1 MKKISAVLL
10 LLSLA
15 LVLPSAAM
23 AKKHPPKHH
32 KHHKTTVLKGSFKAV
47 GADGAYTF
55 KKFGKAQLVDNRKRD
70 KLSVHLRKLAPKT
83 LYTFALYSV
92 PKGTSRCREGASGG
106 TQETA
111 FPPKSKK
118 TNKRGNLNAKQ
129 KSKTFKTDRKKRY
142 FVLVSD
148 GDQVVACAKL
158 DAKGH
163 RGHGP
168 KGKPKHPKKPKHGHK
183 PPKHDKPERGHGRE
197 KHPPEGKGKEKAK
210 VRP

>member
-15 LVLPSAAM
+15 LALPSAAT
-23 AKKHPPKHH
+23 AKKHPA

-92 PKGTSRCREGASGG
+92 AKGTPRCREDATGGA
-106 TQETA
+106 QETA

-129 KSKTFKTDRKKRY
+129 KSKTFKRDPKKRY

-148 GDQVVACAKL
+148 ADQVVACAKL
-158 DAKGH
+158 DRKGH
-163 RGHGP
+163 RGHGKKGKKKHGEHGKKPATKPGRGIGRDKQPSP
-168 KGKPKHPKKPKHGHK
+168 KGR
-183 PPKHDKPERGHGRE
+183 DKA
-197 KHPPEGKGKEKAK
+197 KGKTKDK
-210 VRP
+210 VKP